1 MKSYLSTIFA
11 GFLGILMFVACGEQ
25 KKPDMSEVEAALD
38 SAEQTMP
45 EISSENIEA
54 ILSSIPSPLE
64 LSSHIQEAGI
74 HYDKSLLNDPDNYS
88 KYTSSF
94 QKALNL
100 GIYGTDLGYT
110 NLYEQ
115 TQDGLNYLAVIQKL
129 SDDLNIGQ
137 FFDFESLRRLT
148 DNKSNLD
155 SLLMITNQNFNRINN
170 HFIEQN
176 NASLSALLLTGG
188 WLEALHLANQVT
200 LSRMQNQDLRE
211 RLGEQ
216 KIVLDNILILL
227 EVYGKNDKQIAGLL
241 DDFRRLE
248 VAFRPV
254 TISYH
259 YEESTSKVVD
269 GVLEIESTSTSEV
282 SISDEDI
289 KKIAEIT
296 EEIRNKVIS

>member
-1 MKSYLSTIFA
+1 MKSYLSTIVA
-11 GFLGILMFVACGEQ
+11 GFLGISMFLACGEQ

-88 KYTSSF
+88 RYTSSF

-137 FFDFESLRRLT
+137 FFDFESLKRLT

-188 WLEALHLANQVT
+188 WLEALHLTNQVT

-259 YEESTSKVVD
+259 YEESTSRVVD

-282 SISDEDI
+282 SITDEDI
-289 KKIAEIT
+289 RKIAEIT

>member
-1 MKSYLSTIFA
+1 MKSYLSTIVA
-11 GFLGILMFVACGEQ
+11 GFLGISMFLACGEQ

-88 KYTSSF
+88 RYTSSF

-137 FFDFESLRRLT
+137 FFDFESLKRLT

-259 YEESTSKVVD
+259 YEESTSRVVD

-282 SISDEDI
+282 SITDEDI
-289 KKIAEIT
+289 RKIAEIT

>member
-11 GFLGILMFVACGEQ
+11 SFLGILMFVACGEQ